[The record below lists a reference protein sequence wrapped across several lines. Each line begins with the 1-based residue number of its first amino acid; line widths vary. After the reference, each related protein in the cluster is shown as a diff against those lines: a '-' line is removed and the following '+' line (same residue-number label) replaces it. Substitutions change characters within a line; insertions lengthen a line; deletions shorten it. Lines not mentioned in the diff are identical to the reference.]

1 MLHEEMVMGFEESHL
16 LIAFATYLIATASPG
31 PATIAIMDIAM
42 NEGRKSALI
51 FSFGVL
57 LGSFVWA
64 LLAILGVAVLLST
77 YAGIVYWL
85 KILGGLYLF
94 WLSYKSI
101 RKVCVKEETIKNNS
115 NTINKKLFI
124 QGLALHLTNPKA
136 IFTWVAIV
144 SLALPQSPSYF
155 LSFTILVGCML
166 LGFIVF
172 GGYAFLFSTKK
183 AQRIYS
189 KFGNWLN
196 GLTAF
201 IFGLAGYKLLV
212 SQN

>member
-1 MLHEEMVMGFEESHL
+1 MGFEESYL
-16 LIAFATYLIATASPG
+16 LIAFVTYFIATASPG

-42 NEGRKSALI
+42 DRGRKSALI
-51 FSFGVL
+51 FASGIL

-77 YAGIVYWL
+77 YVGVVYWL
-85 KILGGLYLF
+85 KVLGGLYLF

-101 RKVCVKEETIKNNS
+101 KKVCSKEQLLKHNS
-115 NTINKKLFI
+115 SLINKKLFV
-124 QGLALHLTNPKA
+124 QGLALHVTNPKA

-144 SLALPQSPSYF
+144 SLALPQNPSYIMS
-155 LSFTILVGCML
+155 LVVVVGCML
-166 LGFIVF
+166 LGTVVF
-172 GGYAFLFSTKK
+172 GGYAFMFSTKK
-183 AQRIYS
+183 AQRIYG

-196 GLTAF
+196 GITAL
-201 IFGLAGYKLLV
+201 IFGVAGFKLLS

>member
-1 MLHEEMVMGFEESHL
+1 MVMVFEYSHL
-16 LIAFATYLIATASPG
+16 LLAFVTYLIATASPG

-42 NEGRKSALI
+42 DKGRESALI
-51 FSFGVL
+51 FATGIL

-77 YAGIVYWL
+77 YAGIMYWL

-101 RKVCVKEETIKNNS
+101 KKVCSREQLLKKNSSIK
-115 NTINKKLFI
+115 NKKLFV
-124 QGLALHLTNPKA
+124 QGLALHVTNPKA

-144 SLALPQSPSYF
+144 SLALPQNPSN
-155 LSFTILVGCML
+155 LMSLIVVVGCML
-166 LGFIVF
+166 LGTLVF
-172 GGYAFLFSTKK
+172 GGYASIFSTEK
-183 AQRIYS
+183 AQIIYR

-196 GLTAF
+196 GITALV
-201 IFGLAGYKLLV
+201 FGVAGFKLLS